1 MRIKKTE
8 EEYKYGLTVQDTMV
22 FGEMEWPTVM
32 EDLFMLKVMFTKEN
46 GQKIKLM
53 DMVFIHILMEA
64 DMKAN
69 GTKISSTVLELNNGQ
84 MVQNTKANMNKE

>member
-8 EEYKYGLTVQDTMV
+8 EVYKYGLMVQDMMV

-46 GQKIKLM
+46 GLKIKLM

-69 GTKISSTVLELNNGQ
+69 GTKISSTVLEQNNGL
-84 MVQNTKANMNKE
+84 MVQNTKVNMSKE